1 MRLNHDYIRNILLFI
16 EENLNYKEYT
26 DMPSYHKTP
35 SFAEVLSD
43 EYFMDYNQEE
53 LLYAMELL
61 IREKY
66 IQCTKEPYFVNG
78 SLMSADIVGL
88 TWNGHQFLDNVRNDT
103 VWNAVKEK
111 AKQYGQ
117 FSIKTL
123 ASAAGSLSVALMNDP
138 NAIQNFLQGVG
149 NVVKII

>member
-26 DMPSYHKTP
+26 DTPSYHKTP

-111 AKQYGQ
+111 SKTIWSIFNQDISIRSRFFICSFNERSKRYSKFFTRCWQY
-117 FSIKTL
+117 S
-123 ASAAGSLSVALMNDP
+123 
-138 NAIQNFLQGVG
+138 
-149 NVVKII
+149 

>member
-1 MRLNHDYIRNILLFI
+1 
-16 EENLNYKEYT
+16 
-26 DMPSYHKTP
+26 
-35 SFAEVLSD
+35 
-43 EYFMDYNQEE
+43 
-53 LLYAMELL
+53 
-61 IREKY
+61 
-66 IQCTKEPYFVNG
+66 
-78 SLMSADIVGL
+78 MSADIVGL

-149 NVVKII
+149 NIVKIIWSDFTTA

>member
-16 EENLNYKEYT
+16 EENLNYK
-26 DMPSYHKTP
+26 TP

-43 EYFMDYNQEE
+43 EYFVDYNQEE

-88 TWNGHQFLDNVRNDT
+88 TWNGYQFLDNVRNDT

-123 ASAAGSLSVALMNDP
+123 ASAAGSLSVALMNDT

-149 NVVKII
+149 NIVKII